1 MTRNLIRNSILIV
14 DLLWMTAALL
24 VSSRIQLG
32 AELSAGHHGVRVD
45 MIITLVLSVSFWSLL
60 FFVLH
65 LDGFEEAWGVLGAA
79 VSLAW
84 GVVILVV
91 LVTACTYLAHR
102 AFSGLVLAWGG
113 GLAWVGFVAARWV
126 VRRLLMSHY
135 AVRTSRRAVIVGDDG
150 RVATEMAHKIAR
162 HPELRCHVVGFIF
175 PTSRQPG
182 QGNGQES
189 FSTLSIPAA
198 LRSNQITDVILVMG
212 PSVAPEV
219 SALVARCR
227 ADRIRISL
235 VPSLYE
241 LYSSQPKFVQME
253 GLPLLTMEEHEYVQY
268 ISRVKSTTEPI
279 IATFLLAAALPVLG
293 IAALLV
299 RKRHGKAFISEE
311 RCGQDGKPF
320 RFHRLNLDRYADY
333 PRGIDSFLVRTSL
346 TELPQLWNVIV
357 GDMSLVGPRPESP
370 DRVKH
375 YSEWHHKRMAVK
387 PGITGLAQVHGLRD
401 GSPSEDKTRFDLQ
414 YIVNWSPLLDVKLA
428 LQTVL
433 ILAQRLW
440 TPPHNHPRDV
450 RPFPPE
456 QTWVQKEPNANCA

>member
-1 MTRNLIRNSILIV
+1 MTRNSIRYSILIA

-24 VSSRIQLG
+24 VTSRIQLG
-32 AELSAGHHGVRVD
+32 AELSARHNGVLVD

-65 LDGFEEAWGVLGAA
+65 LDGFEEAWGIQGTA
-79 VSLAW
+79 VSLAL
-84 GVVILVV
+84 GVVILLV
-91 LVTACTYLAHR
+91 LVAAGTYLAHR
-102 AFSGLVLAWGG
+102 AFSCVVLAWGG

-126 VRRLLMSHY
+126 VGRLLMSRY
-135 AVRTSRRAVIVGDDG
+135 AVRTSRRAVIVGDG
-150 RVATEMAHKIAR
+150 RVATEVAHKIAR

-175 PTSRQPG
+175 PTSRQSGPG
-182 QGNGQES
+182 RGQES
-189 FSTLSIPAA
+189 FSTLNIPGY

-212 PSVAPEV
+212 PLVAPEV

-227 ADRIRISL
+227 ADGVRISL
-235 VPSLYE
+235 VPSHYE

-253 GLPLLTMEEHEYVQY
+253 GLPLLTMEEHEYVRY
-268 ISRVKSTTEPI
+268 IRTGKSVTEPI
-279 IATFLLAAALPVLG
+279 VATFLLAAALPVLG
-293 IAALLV
+293 IAALWV

-320 RFHRLNLDRYADY
+320 RFHRLNLDRDAHHL
-333 PRGIDSFLVRTSL
+333 RGIDSFLVRTSL
-346 TELPQLWNVIV
+346 TELPQLWNVV
-357 GDMSLVGPRPESP
+357 LGDMSVVGPRPESP

-375 YSEWHHKRMAVK
+375 YSEWHHKRLAVK
-387 PGITGLAQVHGLRD
+387 PGITGLAQIHGLRD
-401 GSPSEDKTRFDLQ
+401 GSSSEDKTRFDLQ

-440 TPPHNHPRDV
+440 TPPHNRARGV
-450 RPFPPE
+450 RPLPPE
-456 QTWVQKEPNANCA
+456 QPWVQKTPNANCA